1 MKISHRTRNALF
13 LNQDL
18 TTPGKTGQTLRNLRG
33 PMTAESAT
41 LFADDESRPAMDDAR
56 LAAANIN
63 PKTGLATDYLN
74 HFNEAIMLLDL
85 LPQMPECI
93 VELIGWEPLSYE
105 EHFQGSHFK
114 DKELAI
120 AAYEAADTAARA
132 KLDELADTMNALLV
146 ATCETFQNRASLE
159 VATSLAAETA
169 ARLKPLVARAG
180 AIINGYNVAQSDE
193 MTTGE
198 QQATVDAL
206 LEK

>member
-1 MKISHRTRNALF
+1 
-13 LNQDL
+13 
-18 TTPGKTGQTLRNLRG
+18 
-33 PMTAESAT
+33 MTAPALLLS
-41 LFADDESRPAMDDAR
+41 DDELSRLDPAR

-85 LPQMPECI
+85 LPETPECI

-105 EHFQGSHFK
+105 EHFAASHFK

-120 AAYEAADTAARA
+120 AAYGVAEPIARVR
-132 KLDELADTMNALLV
+132 LDELADTMNALLV
-146 ATCETFQNRASLE
+146 ATCETFQRRSSLD
-159 VATSLAAETA
+159 AANALAAETA

-180 AIINGYNVAQSDE
+180 AVINGYDLAHSED

-206 LEK
+206 FER

>member
-1 MKISHRTRNALF
+1 MNAPHPLHA
-13 LNQDL
+13 QD
-18 TTPGKTGQTLRNLRG
+18 
-33 PMTAESAT
+33 S
-41 LFADDESRPAMDDAR
+41 SPALDPAR

-63 PKTGLATDYLN
+63 PKTGLASDYLN

-85 LPQMPECI
+85 LPTTPECI

-105 EHFQGSHFK
+105 EHFAASHFK

-120 AAYEAADTAARA
+120 AAYQTAPGAARHQ
-132 KLDELADTMNALLV
+132 LDELADTMNALLA
-146 ATCETFQNRASLE
+146 ATCETLQRRASLD
-159 VATSLAAETA
+159 AANALAAETA

-180 AIINGYNVAQSDE
+180 AVINGYDIADSED

-206 LEK
+206 FEE

>member
-1 MKISHRTRNALF
+1 
-13 LNQDL
+13 
-18 TTPGKTGQTLRNLRG
+18 
-33 PMTAESAT
+33 MTIQPIP
-41 LFADDESRPAMDDAR
+41 LFADETAIDAER

-63 PKTGLATDYLN
+63 PKTRLASDYLN

-85 LPQMPECI
+85 LPSMPECI
-93 VELIGWEPLSYE
+93 VELIGWEPMDYE
-105 EHFQGSHFK
+105 EHFANSHFK

-120 AAYEAADTAARA
+120 AAYQAAEPIARVR
-132 KLDELADTMNALLV
+132 LDELADTMNALLV
-146 ATCETFQNRASLE
+146 ATCEAFQKRASLE
-159 VATSLAAETA
+159 AATALAAETA

-180 AIINGYNVAQSDE
+180 AVINGYDIEKSDD

>member
-1 MKISHRTRNALF
+1 
-13 LNQDL
+13 
-18 TTPGKTGQTLRNLRG
+18 
-33 PMTAESAT
+33 MTAPIS
-41 LFADDESRPAMDDAR
+41 LFADEKTSRLAIDPAR

-93 VELIGWEPLSYE
+93 VELIGWEPLTYE
-105 EHFQGSHFK
+105 EHFHASHLR
-114 DKELAI
+114 DRELAVSAYAVAEPI
-120 AAYEAADTAARA
+120 ARVR
-132 KLDELADTMNALLV
+132 LDELADTMNALLV
-146 ATCETFQNRASLE
+146 ATCEAFQKRASLDA
-159 VATSLAAETA
+159 ATALATETA

-180 AIINGYNVAQSDE
+180 AVINGYDIEKSDD

>member
-1 MKISHRTRNALF
+1 
-13 LNQDL
+13 
-18 TTPGKTGQTLRNLRG
+18 
-33 PMTAESAT
+33 MTAQPT
-41 LFADDESRPAMDDAR
+41 PLFADSATSRPPIDPAR

-105 EHFQGSHFK
+105 EHFTVSNLK
-114 DKELAI
+114 DRELTI
-120 AAYEAADTAARA
+120 AAYAVAEPIARVR
-132 KLDELADTMNALLV
+132 LDELSDTMNALLV
-146 ATCETFQNRASLE
+146 ATCEAFQKRESLDA
-159 VATSLAAETA
+159 ATALAADTA

-180 AIINGYNVAQSDE
+180 AIINGYDIETSED

-206 LEK
+206 LEF

>member
-1 MKISHRTRNALF
+1 
-13 LNQDL
+13 
-18 TTPGKTGQTLRNLRG
+18 
-33 PMTAESAT
+33 MTAQT
-41 LFADDESRPAMDDAR
+41 IPLFANENASHPAFDPAR

-63 PKTGLATDYLN
+63 PKTRLATDYLN

-105 EHFQGSHFK
+105 EHFEASHFK
-114 DKELAI
+114 DKSLAI
-120 AAYEAADTAARA
+120 SAYEAADPIARVR
-132 KLDELADTMNALLV
+132 LDELADTMNALLV
-146 ATCETFQNRASLE
+146 ATCETFQKRASLDA
-159 VATSLAAETA
+159 ATALAAETA

-180 AIINGYNVAQSDE
+180 AVINGYGIEQSDD

-206 LEK
+206 LDNP